1 MALSGQEMEGEG
13 GGTHKTRRKEG
24 KKDAFL
30 LPRITKK
37 SRSVVADITKQ

>member
-1 MALSGQEMEGEG
+1 MALSGQEMERG
-13 GGTHKTRRKEG
+13 GKKTHKTRRKEG

-37 SRSVVADITKQ
+37 KAEVLWQT